1 MHSGAAQEGGPS
13 ATGRGHQPVTTRN
26 RARGVCDSGTSQRTG
41 PDRSWSAGYLSLPPP
56 GADGRGGGA
65 LSRPGRPVAG
75 RRAVVSRRT
84 GIGGS
89 ASILSTASRAY
100 SADRQGG
107 KERELHQGKRPDA
120 VANPMSWANGET
132 DPVPGAAAPERG
144 AMATDA
150 QRAFQVRPVRVSRFF
165 VGLIA
170 AILVAGSLPGAAS
183 AVAAKTVIL
192 SKVDSVGAGTR
203 SLFQGISGSGCVVT
217 TGVLTAAK
225 FDQLSGPAP
234 GVWGRDRTEL
244 HGFIEVRNVCSGAVL
259 LTAEVHE
266 SLPEEAFTIDAL
278 NLDSASLIWNVQGFS
293 VDVSW
298 QGFGET
304 ERFHDNFHSIYP
316 DPRYSLL
323 EDAYYRAADV
333 TVSVTDSD
341 GVSVGTATAADGY
354 LTRSHFVYI
363 NVVGAP

>member
-1 MHSGAAQEGGPS
+1 
-13 ATGRGHQPVTTRN
+13 
-26 RARGVCDSGTSQRTG
+26 
-41 PDRSWSAGYLSLPPP
+41 
-56 GADGRGGGA
+56 
-65 LSRPGRPVAG
+65 
-75 RRAVVSRRT
+75 
-84 GIGGS
+84 
-89 ASILSTASRAY
+89 
-100 SADRQGG
+100 
-107 KERELHQGKRPDA
+107 
-120 VANPMSWANGET
+120 
-132 DPVPGAAAPERG
+132 
-144 AMATDA
+144 MATDA

-234 GVWGRDRTEL
+234 GVRVTDYTEL
-244 HGFIEVRNVCSGAVL
+244 NGWIEVADVCPGGAVL

-266 SLPEEAFTIDAL
+266 SVPEETFTIDAV
-278 NLDSASLIWNVQGFS
+278 NLDSASLTWNVQGFS

>member
-1 MHSGAAQEGGPS
+1 MFKKHPAL
-13 ATGRGHQPVTTRN
+13 RV
-26 RARGVCDSGTSQRTG
+26 
-41 PDRSWSAGYLSLPPP
+41 
-56 GADGRGGGA
+56 GA
-65 LSRPGRPVAG
+65 LLLALTLAAG
-75 RRAVVSRRT
+75 V
-84 GIGGS
+84 
-89 ASILSTASRAY
+89 
-100 SADRQGG
+100 
-107 KERELHQGKRPDA
+107 
-120 VANPMSWANGET
+120 
-132 DPVPGAAAPERG
+132 
-144 AMATDA
+144 
-150 QRAFQVRPVRVSRFF
+150 
-165 VGLIA
+165 
-170 AILVAGSLPGAAS
+170 LPGAVC
-183 AVAAKTVIL
+183 AVAGKRVIV

-298 QGFGET
+298 QGLDKT
-304 ERFHDNFHSIYP
+304 KRFHYNFHSIYP

-323 EDAYYRAADV
+323 EDAY
-333 TVSVTDSD
+333 
-341 GVSVGTATAADGY
+341 
-354 LTRSHFVYI
+354 
-363 NVVGAP
+363 